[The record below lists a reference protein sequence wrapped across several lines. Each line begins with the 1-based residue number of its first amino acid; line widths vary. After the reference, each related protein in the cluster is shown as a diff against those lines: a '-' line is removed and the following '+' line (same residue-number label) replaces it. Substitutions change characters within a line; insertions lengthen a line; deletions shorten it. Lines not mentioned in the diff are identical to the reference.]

1 MDVLRHEIATDNNF
15 NVIKDQV
22 VGPVAV
28 GTVAAPKIKI
38 GIPNLHLRCKGLDYT
53 RFELFWLFLFG
64 RVFSLKIYH
73 LQRIV
78 GVLA

>member
-1 MDVLRHEIATDNNF
+1 MHVLRHEIATDNNF
-15 NVIKDQV
+15 NVIKDQ
-22 VGPVAV
+22 AV
-28 GTVAAPKIKI
+28 GTVAAPKII
-38 GIPNLHLRCKGLDYT
+38 DIPILHLRGKGLDYT